1 MLEYVKVDQEADPY
15 SIANTIALNAL
26 VARAKSK
33 GELLAHLKKRG
44 VEDDVA
50 QATIFRLQENGLI
63 NDAEFAKAWTQSRHT
78 SKKLSKRIIA
88 GELRTRGVDQS
99 SIDVALDEIDD
110 ESEYRTAFFIGYEE
124 VQHYEPARARGS
136 DSQNSIT
143 ATAKRFFFSYN
154 CSRYSRARCSV
165 RRAAVATTAAA

>member
-1 MLEYVKVDQEADPY
+1 MLEYNKVDQEADPY

-63 NDAEFAKAWTQSRHT
+63 NDEEFAKAWTQSRHT

-99 SIDVALDEIDD
+99 SIDQALDEIDD
-110 ESEYRTAFFIGYEE
+110 ESEYRTAFSLGMKKYNTMSRLEPE
-124 VQHYEPARARGS
+124 VQIRRIQSLLQRKGFSFPTISRVIRELNVQS
-136 DSQNSIT
+136 DELQ
-143 ATAKRFFFSYN
+143 
-154 CSRYSRARCSV
+154 
-165 RRAAVATTAAA
+165 

>member
-33 GELLAHLKKRG
+33 GELMAHLKKRG

-50 QATIFRLQENGLI
+50 QATIFRLQESGLI
-63 NDAEFAKAWTQSRHT
+63 NDEEFAKAWTQSRHT

-99 SIDVALDEIDD
+99 SIDQALDEIDD
-110 ESEYRTAFFIGYEE
+110 ESEYRTAFSLGMKKYNTMSRLEPE
-124 VQHYEPARARGS
+124 VQIRRIQSLLQRKGFSFPTIARVIRELDVQS
-136 DSQNSIT
+136 DELQ
-143 ATAKRFFFSYN
+143 
-154 CSRYSRARCSV
+154 
-165 RRAAVATTAAA
+165 

>member
-15 SIANTIALNAL
+15 SMANTIALNAL

-63 NDAEFAKAWTQSRHT
+63 NDEEFAKAWTQSRHT

-99 SIDVALDEIDD
+99 SIDLALDEIDD
-110 ESEYRTAFFIGYEE
+110 ESEYRTAFSLGMKKYNTMSRLEPE
-124 VQHYEPARARGS
+124 VQIRRIQSLLQRKSFSFPTIARVIREL
-136 DSQNSIT
+136 DVQLDELQ
-143 ATAKRFFFSYN
+143 
-154 CSRYSRARCSV
+154 
-165 RRAAVATTAAA
+165 

>member
-1 MLEYVKVDQEADPY
+1 MLEFNKVDHEADPY

-63 NDAEFAKAWTQSRHT
+63 NDSEFAKAWTQSRHT

-99 SIDVALDEIDD
+99 SIDEALDEIDD
-110 ESEYRTAFFIGYEE
+110 ESEYRMAFSLGMKKYNTMSRLEPE
-124 VQHYEPARARGS
+124 VQIRRIQSLLQRKGFSFPTIVRVIRELDVQS
-136 DSQNSIT
+136 DELQ
-143 ATAKRFFFSYN
+143 
-154 CSRYSRARCSV
+154 
-165 RRAAVATTAAA
+165 

>member
-1 MLEYVKVDQEADPY
+1 MLEYLKVDQEADPY

-50 QATIFRLQENGLI
+50 QATIFRLQESGLI
-63 NDAEFAKAWTQSRHT
+63 NDEEFAKAWTQSRHT

-99 SIDVALDEIDD
+99 SIDQALDEIDD
-110 ESEYRTAFFIGYEE
+110 ESEYRTAFSLGMKKYNTMSRLEPE
-124 VQHYEPARARGS
+124 VQIRRIQSLLQRKGFSFPTIARVIRELDVQS
-136 DSQNSIT
+136 DELQ
-143 ATAKRFFFSYN
+143 
-154 CSRYSRARCSV
+154 
-165 RRAAVATTAAA
+165 

>member
-1 MLEYVKVDQEADPY
+1 MLEFNKVDHEADPY
-15 SIANTIALNAL
+15 SIANTISLNAL

-63 NDAEFAKAWTQSRHT
+63 NDSEFAKAWTQSRHT

-99 SIDVALDEIDD
+99 SIDEALDEIDD
-110 ESEYRTAFFIGYEE
+110 ESEYRTAFSLGMKKYNTMSRLEPE
-124 VQHYEPARARGS
+124 VQIRRIQSLLQRKGFSFPTIARVIRELDVQS
-136 DSQNSIT
+136 DELQ
-143 ATAKRFFFSYN
+143 
-154 CSRYSRARCSV
+154 
-165 RRAAVATTAAA
+165 

>member
-33 GELLAHLKKRG
+33 GELLANLKKRG

-50 QATIFRLQENGLI
+50 QATIFRLQESGLI
-63 NDAEFAKAWTQSRHT
+63 NDEEFAKAWTQSRHT

-99 SIDVALDEIDD
+99 SIDQALDEIDD
-110 ESEYRTAFFIGYEE
+110 ESEYRTAFSLGMKKYNTMSRLEPE
-124 VQHYEPARARGS
+124 VQIRRIQSLLQRKGFSFPTIARVIRELDVQSDEP
-136 DSQNSIT
+136 Q
-143 ATAKRFFFSYN
+143 
-154 CSRYSRARCSV
+154 
-165 RRAAVATTAAA
+165 

>member
-50 QATIFRLQENGLI
+50 QATIFRLQESGLI
-63 NDAEFAKAWTQSRHT
+63 NDSEFAKAWTQSRHT

-99 SIDVALDEIDD
+99 SIDEALDEIDD
-110 ESEYRTAFFIGYEE
+110 ESEYRTAFSLGMKKYNTMIRLEPE
-124 VQHYEPARARGS
+124 VQIRRIQSLLQRKGFSFPTIARVIRELDVQS
-136 DSQNSIT
+136 DELQ
-143 ATAKRFFFSYN
+143 
-154 CSRYSRARCSV
+154 
-165 RRAAVATTAAA
+165 

>member
-1 MLEYVKVDQEADPY
+1 M
-15 SIANTIALNAL
+15 ANTIALNAL

-63 NDAEFAKAWTQSRHT
+63 NDEEFAKAWTQSRHT

-99 SIDVALDEIDD
+99 SIDLALDEIDD
-110 ESEYRTAFFIGYEE
+110 ESEYRTAFSLGMKKYNTMSRLEPE
-124 VQHYEPARARGS
+124 VQIRRIQSLLQRKGFSFPTIARVIRELDVQS
-136 DSQNSIT
+136 DELL
-143 ATAKRFFFSYN
+143 
-154 CSRYSRARCSV
+154 
-165 RRAAVATTAAA
+165 

>member
-15 SIANTIALNAL
+15 SMANTIALNAL

-63 NDAEFAKAWTQSRHT
+63 NDSEFAKAWTQSRHT

-99 SIDVALDEIDD
+99 SIDQALDEIDD
-110 ESEYRTAFFIGYEE
+110 ESEYRTAFSLGMKKYNTMSRLEPE
-124 VQHYEPARARGS
+124 VQIRRIQSLLQRKGFSFPTIARVIRELDVQS
-136 DSQNSIT
+136 DELQ
-143 ATAKRFFFSYN
+143 
-154 CSRYSRARCSV
+154 
-165 RRAAVATTAAA
+165 

>member
-1 MLEYVKVDQEADPY
+1 MLEYSKVDHEADPY

-50 QATIFRLQENGLI
+50 HATVFRLQEKGLI
-63 NDAEFAKAWTQSRHT
+63 NDSEFAKAWTQSRHT

-88 GELRTRGVDQS
+88 GELRTRGVDQQ
-99 SIDVALDEIDD
+99 SIDEAL
-110 ESEYRTAFFIGYEE
+110 YRTAFSLAMRKYSTMSRFEAE
-124 VQHYEPARARGS
+124 VQIRRIQSLLQRKGFSFSTISRVIRELGIQS
-136 DSQNSIT
+136 DEQ
-143 ATAKRFFFSYN
+143 R
-154 CSRYSRARCSV
+154 
-165 RRAAVATTAAA
+165 

>member
-50 QATIFRLQENGLI
+50 QATIFRLQESGLI
-63 NDAEFAKAWTQSRHT
+63 NDEEFAKAWTQSRHT

-99 SIDVALDEIDD
+99 SIDQALDEIDD
-110 ESEYRTAFFIGYEE
+110 ESEYRTAFSLGMKKYNTMSRLEPEIQIRRIQSLLQRKGFSFPTIARVIRELD
-124 VQHYEPARARGS
+124 VQS
-136 DSQNSIT
+136 DELQ
-143 ATAKRFFFSYN
+143 
-154 CSRYSRARCSV
+154 
-165 RRAAVATTAAA
+165 

>member
-26 VARAKSK
+26 VVRAKSK

-50 QATIFRLQENGLI
+50 QATIFRLQESGLI
-63 NDAEFAKAWTQSRHT
+63 NDEEFAKAWTQSRHT

-99 SIDVALDEIDD
+99 SIDQALDEIDD
-110 ESEYRTAFFIGYEE
+110 ESEYRTAFSLGMKKYNTMSRLEPE
-124 VQHYEPARARGS
+124 VQIRRIQSLLQRKGFSFPTIARVIRELDVQS
-136 DSQNSIT
+136 DELQ
-143 ATAKRFFFSYN
+143 
-154 CSRYSRARCSV
+154 
-165 RRAAVATTAAA
+165 

>member
-63 NDAEFAKAWTQSRHT
+63 NDSEFARAWTQSRHT

-110 ESEYRTAFFIGYEE
+110 ESEYRTAFSLGMKKYNTMSRLEPE
-124 VQHYEPARARGS
+124 VQIRRIQSLLQRKGFSFPTIARVIRELDVQS
-136 DSQNSIT
+136 DELQ
-143 ATAKRFFFSYN
+143 
-154 CSRYSRARCSV
+154 
-165 RRAAVATTAAA
+165 

>member
-15 SIANTIALNAL
+15 SMANTIALNAL

-63 NDAEFAKAWTQSRHT
+63 NDEEFAKAWTQSRHT

-99 SIDVALDEIDD
+99 SIDLALDEIDD
-110 ESEYRTAFFIGYEE
+110 ESEYRTAFSLGMKKYNTMSRLEPEIQIRRIQSLLQRKGFSFPTIARVIRELD
-124 VQHYEPARARGS
+124 VQS
-136 DSQNSIT
+136 DELQ
-143 ATAKRFFFSYN
+143 
-154 CSRYSRARCSV
+154 
-165 RRAAVATTAAA
+165 

>member
-44 VEDDVA
+44 VEDDIA

-63 NDAEFAKAWTQSRHT
+63 NDTEFAKAWTQSRHT

-99 SIDVALDEIDD
+99 SIDEALDEIDD
-110 ESEYRTAFFIGYEE
+110 ESEYRTAFSLGMKKYNTMSRLEPE
-124 VQHYEPARARGS
+124 VQIRRIQSLLQRKGFSFPTIARVIRELDVQS
-136 DSQNSIT
+136 DELQ
-143 ATAKRFFFSYN
+143 
-154 CSRYSRARCSV
+154 
-165 RRAAVATTAAA
+165 

>member
-1 MLEYVKVDQEADPY
+1 MLEYVKVDQEGDPY

-63 NDAEFAKAWTQSRHT
+63 NDSEFAKAWTQSRHT

-99 SIDVALDEIDD
+99 SIDEALDEIDD
-110 ESEYRTAFFIGYEE
+110 ESEYRTAFSLGMKKYNTMSRLEPE
-124 VQHYEPARARGS
+124 VQIRRIQSLLQRKGFSFPTIARVIRELDVQS
-136 DSQNSIT
+136 DELQ
-143 ATAKRFFFSYN
+143 
-154 CSRYSRARCSV
+154 
-165 RRAAVATTAAA
+165 

>member
-1 MLEYVKVDQEADPY
+1 MLEYSKVDHEADPY

-50 QATIFRLQENGLI
+50 HATIFRLQEKGLI
-63 NDAEFAKAWTQSRHT
+63 NDSEFAKAWTQSRHT

-88 GELRTRGVDQS
+88 GELRTRGVD
-99 SIDVALDEIDD
+99 
-110 ESEYRTAFFIGYEE
+110 
-124 VQHYEPARARGS
+124 
-136 DSQNSIT
+136 
-143 ATAKRFFFSYN
+143 
-154 CSRYSRARCSV
+154 
-165 RRAAVATTAAA
+165 

>member
-1 MLEYVKVDQEADPY
+1 MLEYNKVDQEADPY

-63 NDAEFAKAWTQSRHT
+63 NDEEFAKAWTQSRHT

-99 SIDVALDEIDD
+99 SIDQALDEIDD
-110 ESEYRTAFFIGYEE
+110 ESEYRTAFSLGMKKYNTMSRLEPE
-124 VQHYEPARARGS
+124 VQIRRIQSLLQRKGFAFSTISRVIRELGVQS
-136 DSQNSIT
+136 DEL
-143 ATAKRFFFSYN
+143 R
-154 CSRYSRARCSV
+154 
-165 RRAAVATTAAA
+165 

>member
-50 QATIFRLQENGLI
+50 QATIFRLQESGLI
-63 NDAEFAKAWTQSRHT
+63 NDSEFAKAWTQSRHT

-99 SIDVALDEIDD
+99 SIDEALDEIDD
-110 ESEYRTAFFIGYEE
+110 ESEYRTAFSLGMKKYNTMSRLEPE
-124 VQHYEPARARGS
+124 VQIRRIQSLLQRKGFSLPTIARVIRELDVQS
-136 DSQNSIT
+136 DELQ
-143 ATAKRFFFSYN
+143 
-154 CSRYSRARCSV
+154 
-165 RRAAVATTAAA
+165 